1 MTVSECWLIKLLPYI
16 LFEKYIR
23 ILALELASPG
33 NQHRADCIDTLSF
46 ALCCQVLHWA
56 STLHIPNVNNLR
68 PTTRDLITRLLC
80 DQRRRL
86 GRRGGAAELQR
97 HAYFDGVQFDDI
109 RRRPAP
115 YVPAVAHPA
124 DTSNFDVAEPV
135 APQRSGSSPAGRGG
149 GGDTAGSETADAA
162 GHHAF
167 LEFTFRRFFDDD
179 DDARLMAARCSDD
192 DDDDTAALHDA
203 LYV

>member
-1 MTVSECWLIKLLPYI
+1 MVC
-16 LFEKYIR
+16 R
-23 ILALELASPG
+23 
-33 NQHRADCIDTLSF
+33 
-46 ALCCQVLHWA
+46 QVLHWP

-80 DQRRRL
+80 DQRQRL
-86 GRRGGAAELQR
+86 GRRGADELKR
-97 HAYFDGVQFDDI
+97 HAYFDGVSFDDI

-115 YVPAVAHPA
+115 YVPTVAHAA
-124 DTSNFDVAEPV
+124 DTSNFDVAEPI
-135 APQRSGSSPAGRGG
+135 AFTAERSPSSH
-149 GGDTAGSETADAA
+149 GDTTVDADV

-179 DDARLMAARCSDD
+179 DARVFPPSHCFDDEHSAA
-192 DDDDTAALHDA
+192 AVHEA

>member
-1 MTVSECWLIKLLPYI
+1 M
-16 LFEKYIR
+16 
-23 ILALELASPG
+23 
-33 NQHRADCIDTLSF
+33 
-46 ALCCQVLHWA
+46 QVLHWA

-80 DQRRRL
+80 DQRQRL
-86 GRRGGAAELQR
+86 GRHGADELKR
-97 HAYFDGVQFDDI
+97 HAYFDGVAFDNI

-115 YVPAVAHPA
+115 YIPAVAHAA
-124 DTSNFDVAEPV
+124 DTSNFDVAEPIPSTSPSV
-135 APQRSGSSPAGRGG
+135 EQSPSSRGETNADD
-149 GGDTAGSETADAA
+149 GDD

-179 DDARLMAARCSDD
+179 DLHLFAPSHEQRDAVDE
-192 DDDDTAALHDA
+192 A

>member
-1 MTVSECWLIKLLPYI
+1 MFSSASLICW
-16 LFEKYIR
+16 
-23 ILALELASPG
+23 
-33 NQHRADCIDTLSF
+33 
-46 ALCCQVLHWA
+46 QVLHWA

-80 DQRRRL
+80 DQRQRL
-86 GRRGGAAELQR
+86 GRRGADELKR
-97 HAYFDGVQFDDI
+97 HAYFDGVSFDDI

-115 YVPAVAHPA
+115 YVPEIAHPA
-124 DTSNFDVAEPV
+124 DISNFDVAEPIQTTTPS
-135 APQRSGSSPAGRGG
+135 AERSPSSRPDTS
-149 GGDTAGSETADAA
+149 GDDSD

-179 DDARLMAARCSDD
+179 DGRVFPPSHCFTDEDRGAIN
-192 DDDDTAALHDA
+192 DA

>member
-1 MTVSECWLIKLLPYI
+1 M
-16 LFEKYIR
+16 
-23 ILALELASPG
+23 
-33 NQHRADCIDTLSF
+33 
-46 ALCCQVLHWA
+46 CCEVLHWA

-80 DQRRRL
+80 DQRQRL
-86 GRRGGAAELQR
+86 GRRGADELKR
-97 HAYFDGVQFDDI
+97 HAYFNAVSFDDI

-115 YVPAVAHPA
+115 YIPAIAHPA
-124 DTSNFDVAEPV
+124 DTSNFDVAEPIQS
-135 APQRSGSSPAGRGG
+135 ASPTNQRSPLTRGDVSAADD
-149 GGDTAGSETADAA
+149 GD

-179 DDARLMAARCSDD
+179 NEGRLFPPSHCFGDEDRGLMN
-192 DDDDTAALHDA
+192 DA